1 MRYTIAQYS
10 RIIIAWLASFVR
22 SEWKPESYPIEI
34 RTQDGVPPE
43 AKWCARVLNWPG
55 SIGLGPTKTEARA
68 ALLKRLREIAVKR
81 QQEEKSM
88 PRPGTGL
95 PLEFASTTRVSR
107 EPALLE
113 DFIMHVLG
121 FTHRD
126 PVFISDESSI
136 SDFGD
141 DDRITEI
148 RNKIE
153 EHYGISI
160 TESEPVF
167 IADVLERVREKNKA

>member
-1 MRYTIAQYS
+1 MRYTIAQYF
-10 RIIIAWLASFVR
+10 RIMNAWLASFVR

-43 AKWCARVLNWPG
+43 AKWCARVLNWPVLT
-55 SIGLGPTKTEARA
+55 GLGSTKNEAHT
-68 ALLKRLREIAVKR
+68 ALLKSLREIALKR
-81 QQEEKSM
+81 CQEGKSM

-95 PLEFASTTRVSR
+95 PLEFASTTRVLS

-113 DFIMHVLG
+113 DFIIHVLG
-121 FTHRD
+121 FTQSD

-136 SDFGD
+136 GDFGD

-148 RNKIE
+148 RRKIE
-153 EHYGISI
+153 EYYGIVIS
-160 TESEPVF
+160 EPEPVF
-167 IADVLERVREKNKA
+167 IADVLDRVREKNIV